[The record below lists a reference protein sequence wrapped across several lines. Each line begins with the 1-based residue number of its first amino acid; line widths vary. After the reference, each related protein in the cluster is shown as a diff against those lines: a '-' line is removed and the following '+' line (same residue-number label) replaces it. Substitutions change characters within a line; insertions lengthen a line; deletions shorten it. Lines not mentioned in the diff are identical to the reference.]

1 MVKKEI
7 AAQKSDKSEITP
19 NKWSIRRRME
29 FIDFR
34 LSVEGK
40 INRSDLVNFFG
51 ISVPQ
56 SSLDFSL
63 YRELVKNCKPS
74 RENLRYDVH
83 KKLYVRTDDFKPVFP
98 EECSPDHFLEDLALV
113 SRDSLSDSRNFF
125 NGRFPVAAATLVPPK
140 RKVEAKLLF
149 NLIDAIN
156 EHMAMH
162 IVYMSLSQ
170 GKYMDYLI
178 APHSF
183 AYDGFRWHIRAYCY
197 DRHEFRDYVLSRI
210 KSSDTPK
217 IMAPNDRFPDP
228 LGNGF
233 REVGTDAASDADWN
247 EKVVLKLK
255 INPELSENERNVLAL
270 DYGIG
275 NNGYIEHEVRKALLF
290 YAVRNL
296 KLTED
301 YKKLPAIERQLVL
314 DNEKE
319 IFSLLKTK

>member
-1 MVKKEI
+1 MVKKEVEGLKNI
-7 AAQKSDKSEITP
+7 KPEMAP
-19 NKWSIRRRME
+19 NKWSRRRRME

-56 SSLDFSL
+56 SSLDFSY
-63 YRELVKNCKPS
+63 YRELVKNCVPT

-83 KKLYVRTDDFKPVFP
+83 RKLYVRTDDFKPVFP
-98 EECSPDHFLEDLALV
+98 DECSPDLFLEDLALV
-113 SRDSLSDSRNFF
+113 ARDSLSDSRNFF
-125 NGRFPVAAATLVPPK
+125 NGKFPVAAATLNPPK
-140 RKVEAKLLF
+140 RKIDAKLLF
-149 NLIDAIN
+149 NVIDAIN

-170 GKYMDYLI
+170 GKFMDYLI

-183 AYDGFRWHIRAYCY
+183 AFDGFRWHIRAYCY

-210 KSSDTPK
+210 KTADTPK

-233 REVGTDAASDADWN
+233 REVGTDGASDSEWN
-247 EKVVLKLK
+247 EKVVLRLK
-255 INPELSENERNVLAL
+255 INPDLNDNEKNALAL

-275 NNGYIEHEVRKALLF
+275 KNGYIEHEVRRALLF

-319 IFSLLKTK
+319 IFAMLKR